1 MHRSVASHTTQIG
14 TWPATQAHGSPD
26 EESNWQPFGS
36 KAGAQSTEP
45 HQPGQPTLSHTA
57 SCVIVTALQ
66 WALPHDPSALLTSFA
81 HKPCFC
87 IFAQDPTSGLL
98 RIMFLRPQPI
108 QALSSQLLAW
118 PTPCSPTL
126 TPLPLL
132 PLYCLLRSTTHLPIT
147 PALVSLFGVAP

>member
-87 IFAQDPTSGLL
+87 MFCPGPYFRTAAHHVPEASANPGTLLTAPGLANPLQPHSYTSPPLATIL
-98 RIMFLRPQPI
+98 P
-108 QALSSQLLAW
+108 AAVHHSS
-118 PTPCSPTL
+118 PHYTSP
-126 TPLPLL
+126 
-132 PLYCLLRSTTHLPIT
+132 R
-147 PALVSLFGVAP
+147 LFGVAP